1 MGSVLPLEEDG
12 DDAEA
17 ADAAGE
23 EAEEDVGRGDEPE
36 GEQVDHGVA
45 VVLGARQLGVRP
57 VDPDNSGQWGAS
69 DWRNPEDVTCLTRM
83 HNKVS

>member
-1 MGSVLPLEEDG
+1 MSIVISELESREGWGDDGLGSVLPLEEDG

-23 EAEEDVGRGDEPE
+23 ETEEDVGRGDEPE

-57 VDPDNSGQWGAS
+57 VDPDNSGQ
-69 DWRNPEDVTCLTRM
+69 
-83 HNKVS
+83 

>member
-1 MGSVLPLEEDG
+1 MRYNVHSNLRAREQRGWGDDGLGSVLPLEEDG

-57 VDPDNSGQWGAS
+57 VDPDNSGQ
-69 DWRNPEDVTCLTRM
+69 
-83 HNKVS
+83 

>member
-36 GEQVDHGVA
+36 GEQVHHGVA

-57 VDPDNSGQWGAS
+57 VDPDNSGQ
-69 DWRNPEDVTCLTRM
+69 
-83 HNKVS
+83 

>member
-1 MGSVLPLEEDG
+1 MRYNEHSNLRAREQRGWGDDGLGSVLPLEEDG

-57 VDPDNSGQWGAS
+57 VDPDNSGQ
-69 DWRNPEDVTCLTRM
+69 
-83 HNKVS
+83 

>member
-23 EAEEDVGRGDEPE
+23 EAEEDVGRGYHPE
-36 GEQVDHGVA
+36 SEDINDRVT
-45 VVLGARQLGVRP
+45 VLL
-57 VDPDNSGQWGAS
+57 
-69 DWRNPEDVTCLTRM
+69 CLTVLSVGPV
-83 HNKVS
+83 NPVIIC